1 MKKLFIAALLVVA
14 PVAFSQETMKKE
26 EEAPMTP
33 EQKKR
38 KDLTKLPFGQDSVKQ
53 VVLANMDLIQ
63 SCYNEMLASTKK
75 KIEGDLMTSFTITP
89 EGMVKNAK
97 VEKKGTTLKDPK
109 FHECVVATLTAMEF
123 PKPADKHDHPI
134 NFPFKLKAVE

>member
-1 MKKLFIAALLVVA
+1 MKKFLTAALLVVA
-14 PVAFSQETMKKE
+14 PVAFAQEGGKKE
-26 EEAPMTP
+26 DAAAQP
-33 EQKKR
+33 EKKKR
-38 KDLTKLPFGQDSVKQ
+38 DLTKLPFSADTVKL
-53 VVLANMDLIQ
+53 VVNDHMDHIQ

-109 FHECVVATLTAMEF
+109 LHECVVATLTAMEF
-123 PKPADKHDHPI
+123 PRPADKHDHPI
-134 NFPFKLKAVE
+134 NFPFKLKAQE